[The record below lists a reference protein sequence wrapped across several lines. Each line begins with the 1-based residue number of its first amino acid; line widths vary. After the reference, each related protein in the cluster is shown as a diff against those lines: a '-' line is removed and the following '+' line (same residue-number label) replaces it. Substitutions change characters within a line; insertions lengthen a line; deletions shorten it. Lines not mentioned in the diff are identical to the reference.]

1 MNKKIAI
8 SLLRSLNFV
17 MLIELSMGES
27 KINKKN
33 GVIMKYFFALIGSIS
48 MPSFAATAD
57 LSTSDATGISFW
69 LVTAAMLAAT
79 VFFFAER
86 DVVKGKWK
94 TSLSVAGLVTGV
106 AFWHYLYMRGVW
118 VDTGASPTVY
128 RYIDWLITV
137 PLQIIEF
144 YLILRVCTNVG
155 SGVFWRLLGASLVML
170 IAGFLGETG
179 SNAMICFVIAM
190 AAWLYII
197 YEVFSGEAG
206 KLNASSG
213 NAAAQQAFS
222 TIRLIVTV
230 GWAIYPIGYYLGMG
244 SNPDMANANLIY
256 NLADFLNKI
265 AFGLAIYVAAVSD
278 ND

>member
-1 MNKKIAI
+1 M
-8 SLLRSLNFV
+8 V
-17 MLIELSMGES
+17 
-27 KINKKN
+27 
-33 GVIMKYFFALIGSIS
+33 S
-48 MPSFAATAD
+48 MPAFAAD
-57 LSTSDATGISFW
+57 LSTSDMTGITFW

-118 VDTGASPTVY
+118 ADTGTSPTVY

-155 SGVFWRLLGASLVML
+155 SGLFWKLLGASLVML
-170 IAGFLGETG
+170 IAGFLGEIG
-179 SNAMICFVIAM
+179 SAPAWPAFIVGM

-213 NAAAQQAFS
+213 NAAAQSAFS
-222 TIRLIVTV
+222 TIRLIVTI
-230 GWAIYPIGYYLGMG
+230 GWAIYPLGYILGVG
-244 SNPDMANANLIY
+244 SNPDMANANIIY
-256 NLADFLNKI
+256 NLADCINKI

-278 ND
+278 SE

>member
-1 MNKKIAI
+1 
-8 SLLRSLNFV
+8 
-17 MLIELSMGES
+17 
-27 KINKKN
+27 
-33 GVIMKYFFALIGSIS
+33 MKYLLALVSMVS
-48 MPSFAATAD
+48 MPAFAAD
-57 LSTSDATGISFW
+57 LSTSDMTGITFW

-118 VDTGASPTVY
+118 ADTGTSPTVY

-155 SGVFWRLLGASLVML
+155 SGLFWKLLGASLVML
-170 IAGFLGETG
+170 IAGFLGEIG
-179 SNAMICFVIAM
+179 SAPAWPAFIVGM

-206 KLNASSG
+206 KLNASSC
-213 NAAAQQAFS
+213 NAAAQSAFS
-222 TIRLIVTV
+222 TIRLIVTI
-230 GWAIYPIGYYLGMG
+230 GWAIYPLGYILGVG
-244 SNPDMANANLIY
+244 SNPDMANANIIY
-256 NLADFLNKI
+256 NLADFINKI

-278 ND
+278 SE

>member
-1 MNKKIAI
+1 
-8 SLLRSLNFV
+8 
-17 MLIELSMGES
+17 
-27 KINKKN
+27 
-33 GVIMKYFFALIGSIS
+33 MKYLLALVTMVS
-48 MPSFAATAD
+48 MPAFAAD
-57 LSTSDATGISFW
+57 LSTSDMTGITFW

-118 VDTGASPTVY
+118 ADTGTSPTVY

-155 SGVFWRLLGASLVML
+155 SGLFWKLLGASLVML
-170 IAGFLGETG
+170 IAGFLGEIG
-179 SNAMICFVIAM
+179 SAPAWPAFIVGMV
-190 AAWLYII
+190 AWLYII
-197 YEVFSGEAG
+197 WEVFSGEAG

-213 NAAAQQAFS
+213 NAAAQSAFS
-222 TIRLIVTV
+222 TIRLIVTI
-230 GWAIYPIGYYLGMG
+230 GWAIYPLGYILGVG
-244 SNPDMANANLIY
+244 SNPDMANANIIY
-256 NLADFLNKI
+256 NLADFINKI

-278 ND
+278 SD

>member
-1 MNKKIAI
+1 
-8 SLLRSLNFV
+8 
-17 MLIELSMGES
+17 
-27 KINKKN
+27 
-33 GVIMKYFFALIGSIS
+33 MKYLLALVTMVS
-48 MPSFAATAD
+48 MPAFAAD
-57 LSTSDATGISFW
+57 LSTSDMTGITFW

-118 VDTGASPTVY
+118 ADTGTSPTVY

-155 SGVFWRLLGASLVML
+155 SGLFWKLLGASLVML
-170 IAGFLGETG
+170 IAGFLGEIG
-179 SNAMICFVIAM
+179 SAPAWPAFIVGM

-213 NAAAQQAFS
+213 NAAAQSAFS
-222 TIRLIVTV
+222 TIRLIVTI
-230 GWAIYPIGYYLGMG
+230 GWAIYPLGYILGVG
-244 SNPDMANANLIY
+244 SNPDMANANICLLY
-256 NLADFLNKI
+256 TSDAAD
-265 AFGLAIYVAAVSD
+265 D
-278 ND
+278 P

>member
-1 MNKKIAI
+1 
-8 SLLRSLNFV
+8 
-17 MLIELSMGES
+17 
-27 KINKKN
+27 
-33 GVIMKYFFALIGSIS
+33 MKYLLALVTMVS
-48 MPSFAATAD
+48 MPAFAAD
-57 LSTSDATGISFW
+57 LSTSDMTGITFW

-118 VDTGASPTVY
+118 ADTGTSPTVY

-155 SGVFWRLLGASLVML
+155 SGLFWKLLGASLVML
-170 IAGFLGETG
+170 IAGFLGEIG
-179 SNAMICFVIAM
+179 SAPAWPAFIVGM

-213 NAAAQQAFS
+213 NAAAQSAFS
-222 TIRLIVTV
+222 TIRLIVTI
-230 GWAIYPIGYYLGMG
+230 GWAIYPLGYILGVG
-244 SNPDMANANLIY
+244 SNPDMANANIIY
-256 NLADFLNKI
+256 NLADFINKI
-265 AFGLAIYVAAVSD
+265 AFGLAIYVAAVIDSE
-278 ND
+278 

>member
-1 MNKKIAI
+1 
-8 SLLRSLNFV
+8 
-17 MLIELSMGES
+17 
-27 KINKKN
+27 
-33 GVIMKYFFALIGSIS
+33 MKYLLALVGVVA
-48 MPSFAATAD
+48 MPSFAAD
-57 LSTSDATGISFW
+57 LSTNDMTGITFW

-118 VDTGASPTVY
+118 ADTGTSPTVY

-155 SGVFWRLLGASLVML
+155 SGLFWKLLVASLVML
-170 IAGFLGETG
+170 IAGFLGEIG
-179 SNAMICFVIAM
+179 SAPAWPAFIVGMI
-190 AAWLYII
+190 AWLYII

-206 KLNASSG
+206 QLNASSG
-213 NAAAQQAFS
+213 NAAAQSAFS
-222 TIRLIVTV
+222 TIRLIVTF
-230 GWAIYPIGYYLGMG
+230 GWAIYPLGYILGVG
-244 SNPDMANANLIY
+244 SNPDMANANIIY
-256 NLADFLNKI
+256 NLADFINKI

-278 ND
+278 SD

>member
-1 MNKKIAI
+1 
-8 SLLRSLNFV
+8 
-17 MLIELSMGES
+17 
-27 KINKKN
+27 
-33 GVIMKYFFALIGSIS
+33 MKYLLALVTMVS
-48 MPSFAATAD
+48 MPAFAAD
-57 LSTSDATGISFW
+57 LSTSDMTGITFW

-118 VDTGASPTVY
+118 ADTGTSPTVY

-144 YLILRVCTNVG
+144 FLILRVCTNVG
-155 SGVFWRLLGASLVML
+155 SGLFWKLLGASLVML
-170 IAGFLGETG
+170 IAGFLGEIG
-179 SNAMICFVIAM
+179 SAPAWPAFIVGM

-213 NAAAQQAFS
+213 NAAAQSAFS
-222 TIRLIVTV
+222 TIRLIVTI
-230 GWAIYPIGYYLGMG
+230 GWAIYPLGYILGVG
-244 SNPDMANANLIY
+244 SNPDMANANIIY
-256 NLADFLNKI
+256 NLADFINKI

-278 ND
+278 SE

>member
-1 MNKKIAI
+1 MKF
-8 SLLRSLNFV
+8 LLMMV
-17 MLIELSMGES
+17 GA
-27 KINKKN
+27 
-33 GVIMKYFFALIGSIS
+33 VAL
-48 MPSFAATAD
+48 PAFAAD
-57 LSTSDATGISFW
+57 LQTSDLTGVSFW

-79 VFFFAER
+79 VFFFVER
-86 DVVKGKWK
+86 DRVHGKWK

-118 VDTGASPTVY
+118 VDTGTSPTVY

-144 YLILRVCTNVG
+144 YLILKVCTNV
-155 SGVFWRLLGASLVML
+155 SSSVFWKLLGASLVML
-170 IAGFLGETG
+170 VTGFIGETSG
-179 SNAMICFVIAM
+179 QANAMMWGIVATL
-190 AAWLYII
+190 AWLYII
-197 YEVFSGEAG
+197 WEVFSGEAG

-213 NAAAQQAFS
+213 NAAAQSAFG

-230 GWAIYPIGYYLGMG
+230 GWAIYPIGYWMATGPG
-244 SNPDMANANLIY
+244 ADMANANLIY

-278 ND
+278 SE

>member
-1 MNKKIAI
+1 
-8 SLLRSLNFV
+8 
-17 MLIELSMGES
+17 
-27 KINKKN
+27 
-33 GVIMKYFFALIGSIS
+33 MKYLLALVTMVS
-48 MPSFAATAD
+48 MPAFAAD
-57 LSTSDATGISFW
+57 LSTSDMTGITFW

-118 VDTGASPTVY
+118 ADTGTSPTVY

-144 YLILRVCTNVG
+144 YLILRVCTNVC
-155 SGVFWRLLGASLVML
+155 SGLFWKLLGASLVML
-170 IAGFLGETG
+170 IAGFLGEIG
-179 SNAMICFVIAM
+179 SAPAWPAFIVGM

-213 NAAAQQAFS
+213 NAAAQSAFS
-222 TIRLIVTV
+222 TIRLIVTI
-230 GWAIYPIGYYLGMG
+230 GWAIYPLGYILGVG
-244 SNPDMANANLIY
+244 SNPDMANANIIY
-256 NLADFLNKI
+256 NLADFINKI

-278 ND
+278 SE